1 MIPGDPAPSPAG
13 SKPGSAAGPELSIV
27 IPAYNEERRIG
38 PTLEAIAGYLARA
51 GMAAEILVVDD
62 GSGDGTVR
70 CVEQLAARIPG
81 LRLIRNDR
89 NRGKGFSIRHG
100 FAESRGP
107 LVLLTDADLSAP
119 IEELD
124 RLLPAVRDGGHAIAV
139 GSRAV
144 DPSRVEIRQG
154 WIRQTMGKGFNRIV
168 RLLTGLA
175 IRDTQCGFKL
185 LRREPL
191 IPVFRLA
198 RVDRFSYDVEIL
210 YLAHRRG
217 MKIAEIPVRWRN
229 SPQSKVRILSD
240 SLQMFWDVVRIA
252 LRDRTGGYREAR

>member
-1 MIPGDPAPSPAG
+1 MIPGGSTPAPGGSGGAPAG
-13 SKPGSAAGPELSIV
+13 NPDLSIV
-27 IPAYNEERRIG
+27 IPAYNEEKRIG
-38 PTLEAIAGYLARA
+38 PTLRAIAAYLAPG
-51 GMAAEILVVDD
+51 GMTAEILVVDD
-62 GSGDGTVR
+62 GSGDGTSR
-70 CVEQLAARIPG
+70 CVEQLAAEIPG

-100 FAESRGP
+100 FAESRGA

-119 IEELD
+119 IEELHQ
-124 RLLPAVRDGGHAIAV
+124 LLPAVRDGGNAIAV

-144 DPSRVEIRQG
+144 DPSRVEVRQG
-154 WIRQTMGKGFNRIV
+154 WIRQTMGKGFNLIV
-168 RLLTGLA
+168 RLLTGLS

-191 IPVFRLA
+191 VPVFRQA

-217 MKIAEIPVRWRN
+217 LAIAEIPVRWRN
-229 SPQSKVRILSD
+229 SPQSKVRIVSD

-252 LRDRTGGYREAR
+252 LRDRTGGYGETR

>member
-1 MIPGDPAPSPAG
+1 MTPEPAAPLPPAPKPDAG
-13 SKPGSAAGPELSIV
+13 EPELSIV
-27 IPAYNEERRIG
+27 IPAYNEEKRIG
-38 PTLEAIAGYLARA
+38 PTLRAVGDYLARR
-51 GMAAEILVVDD
+51 GRRAEILVVDD

-70 CVEQLAARIPG
+70 RVEQLASEIPG

-100 FAESRGP
+100 FAQCRAE

-124 RLLPAVRDGGHAIAV
+124 RLLPAVREGGNAIAV

-144 DPSRVEIRQG
+144 DPARVEIRQG
-154 WIRQTMGKGFNRIV
+154 WLRQTMGKGFNRIV

-191 IPVFRLA
+191 IPVFRMA

-217 MKIAEIPVRWRN
+217 LGIAEIPVRWRN
-229 SPQSKVRILSD
+229 SPQSKVRILAD

-252 LRDRTGGYREAR
+252 LRDRAGAYREKP